1 MAAIDLIEGLPEALA
16 ARTAVQTRL
25 KDLQGRLTATTD
37 GIQRAK
43 RQRGELVERTAAGED
58 VPAAEISAIDGTIAE
73 LESKEAM
80 LREAVP
86 NVEREV
92 SAADREVIHV
102 IRVEG
107 QKRLREVNAAYE
119 KAEARVEA
127 AAAERNR
134 LGQAKFLWAGFHQS
148 ASNEEWAIRVLT
160 SPHEAMRI

>member
-1 MAAIDLIEGLPEALA
+1 MAAIDQIDGLPEALT

-37 GIQRAK
+37 GIQRAR
-43 RQRGELVERTAAGED
+43 RQRGELVERTASGED
-58 VPAAEISAIDGTIAE
+58 VPAAEISAVDGTIAE

-92 SAADREVIHV
+92 SAADQEVIYA
-102 IRVEG
+102 IRLEG
-107 QKRLREVNAAYE
+107 QKRLREVNASYKE
-119 KAEARVEA
+119 AEARVEA
-127 AAAERNR
+127 AVAERNR
-134 LGQAKFLWAGFHQS
+134 LGQAKFLWANFHQS

-160 SPHEAMRI
+160 SPPETMRI

>member
-1 MAAIDLIEGLPEALA
+1 MAAIDQIEGLREALA
-16 ARTAVQTRL
+16 ARTAVQARL

-86 NVEREV
+86 NVEREE
-92 SAADREVIHV
+92 SAANAGVISA

-107 QKRLREVNAAYE
+107 QKRLREAREAYAKVDAEVCAA
-119 KAEARVEA
+119 VA
-127 AAAERNR
+127 AKTR
-134 LGQAKFLWAGFHQS
+134 LGQVEFLWANFHQS
-148 ASNEEWAIRVLT
+148 AGNEEWAIGVLT
-160 SPHEAMRI
+160 SPPENMKI